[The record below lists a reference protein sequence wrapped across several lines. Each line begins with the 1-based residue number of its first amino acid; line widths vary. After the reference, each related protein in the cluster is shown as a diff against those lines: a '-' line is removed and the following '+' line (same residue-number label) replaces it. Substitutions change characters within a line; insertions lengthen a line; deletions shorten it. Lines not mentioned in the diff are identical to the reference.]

1 MRTLATDRPMLDSRT
16 DKGRDLLNELVE
28 TQKEERSLC
37 LLDMLPQNLLK
48 GGAERRS
55 RSLNSAG
62 RDLEDLLVAGF
73 KPSAAERQTFH
84 DNVGRLINGSLSI
97 EEKQRCLQG
106 LREILSSGNTVF
118 TTDERA
124 RIACQA
130 LQQAANPAQLSQGDN
145 RTCSVTS
152 LENVLYRTRPSAVI
166 EVLRQ
171 AVKTGTF
178 KTMDKTVVEPDKES
192 LKADAEAKKHP
203 TGDGE
208 RSYASQ
214 MFQIFAVNIYW
225 SRQTKGPDGSAVPRG
240 KIQYRHNH
248 DDGKDV
254 LDECLLDTSHTP
266 PVVLKA
272 SDGAPCRSPKLGVQ
286 QLPDIYKEIT
296 GLQPGV
302 LCLKHGDHSSSS
314 KGVKTVS
321 SQDELERFLEANKNR
336 PLIIKVDSKLLTEK
350 KVSPRDEPTPGHDV
364 VITGYD
370 STTRRVLIDNSWSNK
385 SDHLGKRGHGKSLSI
400 EALFKSMNPPWGFK
414 KDSD

>member
-124 RIACQA
+124 RIARQA

-145 RTCSVTS
+145 RTCSCN
-152 LENVLYRTRPSAVI
+152 LA
-166 EVLRQ
+166 
-171 AVKTGTF
+171 
-178 KTMDKTVVEPDKES
+178 
-192 LKADAEAKKHP
+192 
-203 TGDGE
+203 GE
-208 RSYASQ
+208 
-214 MFQIFAVNIYW
+214 
-225 SRQTKGPDGSAVPRG
+225 
-240 KIQYRHNH
+240 
-248 DDGKDV
+248 
-254 LDECLLDTSHTP
+254 C
-266 PVVLKA
+266 
-272 SDGAPCRSPKLGVQ
+272 
-286 QLPDIYKEIT
+286 
-296 GLQPGV
+296 
-302 LCLKHGDHSSSS
+302 
-314 KGVKTVS
+314 
-321 SQDELERFLEANKNR
+321 
-336 PLIIKVDSKLLTEK
+336 
-350 KVSPRDEPTPGHDV
+350 
-364 VITGYD
+364 
-370 STTRRVLIDNSWSNK
+370 
-385 SDHLGKRGHGKSLSI
+385 SLSYSTI
-400 EALFKSMNPPWGFK
+400 GRN
-414 KDSD
+414 